1 MVTKLQTIKDKAK
14 QWGISERRVRKL
26 CEEGRITGA
35 TKIGWIWGIPE
46 NSSQPMDKRLTS
58 NLPKFDL
65 TLKWKSNTFPLI
77 DQKKLR
83 LDSLRPIPKQTLIS
97 LREKMILEWTYHTNA
112 IEGNTLTLSETKI
125 VLEGITVGGK
135 SMREHL
141 EAINHKE
148 AILYLET
155 LVQDKVA
162 LTEWDIKNLHQLVLK
177 NIDPSHAGTYR
188 HENVVISGASHIPP
202 PHYLLKEQMEK
213 FICRYTEWQDFHP
226 IIRAT
231 LVHGEFVKI
240 HPFID
245 GNGRTARLLMNFEL
259 MKAGYPPAIID
270 ISQRLNYYLALD
282 KAHTKGQYNE
292 LIDLVAKSVI
302 KSLYFWLHL
311 LEGSI

>member
-1 MVTKLQTIKDKAK
+1 MVTKLQTIKDIAK
-14 QWGISERRVRKL
+14 QWGLSDRRVRKL
-26 CEEGRITGA
+26 CEEGRIAGA

-58 NLPKFDL
+58 NLPKVSHI
-65 TLKWKSNTFPLI
+65 LKWKNNSFPLI
-77 DQKKLR
+77 DKKKLL
-83 LDSLRPIPKQTLIS
+83 LDSMRPLPKQTLSS

-135 SMREHL
+135 SMQEHL

-148 AILYLET
+148 AILYLDT
-155 LVQDKVA
+155 LVQRKEV

-177 NIDPSHAGTYR
+177 NIDPSHAGAYR
-188 HENVVISGASHIPP
+188 HENVVISGANHIPP

-213 FICRYTEWQDFHP
+213 LIVEYREWQDLHP
-226 IIRAT
+226 IIRAS

-282 KAHTKGQYNE
+282 KAHTKGQYTE
-292 LIDLVAKSVI
+292 LIDLVAKSVS
-302 KSLYFWLHL
+302 KSLDFWLHL
-311 LEGSI
+311 LQRS